1 MAELGLEAKPASYQN
16 PLSNV
21 LGRKVGQETA
31 CGHGLMVWEPRV
43 ATAQAEVS
51 GCCPAGVPGTLCEAL
66 SPPSDHASASRC
78 MLPAQKR
85 DDRSPTVVYG
95 PVPWELG
102 FESCFHHP
110 HFNISVWAPSISEPY
125 VSLLK
130 WRKIVHPMYNC

>member
-1 MAELGLEAKPASYQN
+1 MAELGLEARPAYQN
-16 PLSNV
+16 PLSNM

-31 CGHGLMVWEPRV
+31 CGPALMVWEPRV
-43 ATAQAEVS
+43 AIVQAEVS
-51 GCCPAGVPGTLCEAL
+51 GCCLAGAPGILCEAL
-66 SPPSDHASASRC
+66 SPPSGHAWASRC

-110 HFNISVWAPSISEPY
+110 HFKISIWTPSISEP
-125 VSLLK
+125 
-130 WRKIVHPMYNC
+130 